1 MVTNTLMGVRRLMR
15 DLAACGLRGG
25 VLDAGDS
32 PVGIATDVSLSTLI
46 FAGWVCSSRGIG
58 TVLSSESQSIV
69 LTSSMSFVA
78 IEDLLIGVSPAIGS
92 CPFSRLSMLPTEGGA
107 VLIGGGGSGGGFAV
121 GRLAMVGSEDI
132 KLVCNGENG
141 RHTET
146 QSGISILRIV
156 CK

>member
-69 LTSSMSFVA
+69 LTSSMAFLVL
-78 IEDLLIGVSPAIGS
+78 EVLLIGFSPAIVDGS
-92 CPFSRLSMLPTEGGA
+92 CPFARLSMPPTEGDL
-107 VLIGGGGSGGGFAV
+107 VLIGGGGSGGRFAV
-121 GRLAMVGSEDI
+121 SRLDMVGSEDN

-141 RHTET
+141 RRTET
-146 QSGISILRIV
+146 RFTIWFYEIV
-156 CK
+156 